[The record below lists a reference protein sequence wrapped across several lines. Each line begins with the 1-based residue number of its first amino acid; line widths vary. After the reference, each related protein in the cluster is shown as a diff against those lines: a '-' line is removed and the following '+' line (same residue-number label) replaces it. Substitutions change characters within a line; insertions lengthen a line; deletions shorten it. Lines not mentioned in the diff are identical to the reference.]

1 MEIRQVLKNL
11 GIQYKEVEH
20 PPVFT
25 AEDAQFIK
33 KQLPG
38 IGCKSLFLTDAHKEK
53 YLLVCLDDSQKANL
67 RRIAKIA
74 GFSRLSFASPE
85 ELYELVKL
93 RPGGVTPFGIIND
106 EANRVIL
113 VIDEGL
119 QGQTLL
125 CHPDVNTRT
134 ISFSCDDLI
143 RFIKA
148 QNHEYLLLPR
158 ENS

>member
-1 MEIRQVLKNL
+1 MEIHEVLHKL
-11 GIQYKEVEH
+11 GIKYKEIEH

-25 AEDAQFIK
+25 AEEAQFIK
-33 KQLPG
+33 QQLPG
-38 IGCKSLFLTDAHKEK
+38 TGCKSLFLTDSHKEK
-53 YLLVCLDDSQKANL
+53 YLLVCLDDRLKANL
-67 RRIAKIA
+67 RRIAKTA

-85 ELYELVKL
+85 ELYEVVKL
-93 RPGGVTPFGIIND
+93 HPGGVTPFGIIND

-113 VIDEGL
+113 AIDEGL
-119 QGQTLL
+119 QGRTLL

-134 ISFSCDDLI
+134 ISFSYDDLI